1 MTIATSTVLPSAAPS
16 SGTSGALVPISWKA
30 PGTGAMTALATLAL
44 LLSSHGA
51 TRFRLATS
59 NDFFQLPVVTVAAR
73 PVIIVLLV
81 VEVLVTARWFHL
93 AVRRRHVPTWT
104 TAVLGL
110 AFILAFLTWAGAGR
124 STLIPLVT
132 ILSGALSLSVPLVF
146 GGLAGVIGER
156 SGTINI
162 AIEGQLL
169 GGAFV
174 GAVAASLAGNAWLGL
189 VAAPLAGIAVA
200 LLLATFGLK
209 YRVDQIVVGVVLN
222 VLVLGLTSYLY
233 STVLTQDSSRW
244 NSGLRLPTIAVP
256 LLAEIPI
263 IGPVLFKQTILVYLM
278 YAAVVVAQVMLFRSR
293 WGLRMRACGEH
304 PKAADTVGINVFRT
318 RVDNLVLGGALA
330 GLGGAFFTIGS
341 GLAFTKDMA
350 SGNGYIALA
359 AMILGAWR
367 PLGTLGAALLFGFA
381 TSLGQTLSVVGSPI
395 PSNVILM
402 IPYIVT
408 VFAVAGYV
416 GKVRAPAAEG
426 VPYP

>member
-1 MTIATSTVLPSAAPS
+1 MTTATSTVLPSAAPS

>member
-1 MTIATSTVLPSAAPS
+1 MTTATSTVLPSAAPS

-256 LLAEIPI
+256 VLAEIPI

-278 YAAVVVAQVMLFRSR
+278 YAAVVVTQVMLFRSR

>member
-1 MTIATSTVLPSAAPS
+1 MTTATSTVLPSAAPS

-256 LLAEIPI
+256 VLAEIPI

-278 YAAVVVAQVMLFRSR
+278 YAAVVVTQVMLFRSR

-416 GKVRAPAAEG
+416 GRVRAPAAEG

>member
-1 MTIATSTVLPSAAPS
+1 MTTATSTVLPSAAPS

-416 GKVRAPAAEG
+416 GRVRAPAAEG